1 MDRKDE
7 KGTEEEIFLSKL
19 RQSIDRMDHVLDHP
33 SIPSKEQLKGH
44 IHERLQRRRKSMM
57 MELLLFWLVSLFVMG
72 SGALLVYSA
81 PWMVWLIQGVSFVT
95 AFVLVVHF
103 IIHRRKEDLG

>member
-57 MELLLFWLVSLFVMG
+57 LELLLFWLVSLFLIG
-72 SGALLVYSA
+72 SGALLAYSA
-81 PWMVWLIQGVSFVT
+81 PWILWVIQGISFLV
-95 AFVLVVHF
+95 AFVVVIHYS
-103 IIHRRKEDLG
+103 IHRRKEGVE